1 LKPGFSG
8 IIGPPDLGKRHT
20 DLHMEGNSVRRSTS
34 ALSAIAV
41 VVFSIASSACNAEQA
56 SALKSKA
63 IQIPISPLPFVLQGF
78 LRRPEGDRHFPA
90 VVLLPI
96 CEGYA
101 KSLDEDWGAR
111 ISAWGFVTLTLD
123 SFGARGLKN
132 CNGGQPPYPDLA
144 IDAYRGLEFLIQKNY
159 VDPKRIA
166 LVGFAWGAWQT
177 LSATERGAIERA
189 AEHKFGAAAAF
200 YPACDSFKGVMTV
213 RTLIVIG
220 ERDDWAS
227 ADACRKFAAGEDDM
241 GISRQRG
248 ESAPIQLIVLPDA
261 SHGFDLPAFQTPVQ
275 YRGRHLAF
283 NRSAAEHARQALRE
297 FLQSTIGQGP

>member
-1 LKPGFSG
+1 
-8 IIGPPDLGKRHT
+8 
-20 DLHMEGNSVRRSTS
+20 MEGNSVRRSTS
-34 ALSAIAV
+34 VLSAIAV
-41 VVFSIASSACNAEQA
+41 FVFSAALSPCKAEQQ
-56 SALKSKA
+56 SARTTEA
-63 IQIPISPLPFVLQGF
+63 EPVQISLSPLPFVLQGL
-78 LRRPEGDRHFPA
+78 LRHPSVAGHFPA

-111 ISAWGFVTLTLD
+111 IAGWGFVTLTLD

-132 CNGGQPPYPDLA
+132 CGGGSPPYLDLSV
-144 IDAYRGLEFLIQKNY
+144 DAYRGLEFLIQKSY

-177 LSATERGAIERA
+177 LSATERGVIERDA
-189 AEHKFGAAAAF
+189 VHKFRAAAAF

-213 RTLIVIG
+213 PTLIVIG

-227 ADACRKFAAGEDDM
+227 ADACRKLAAGEDDM
-241 GISRQRG
+241 GISRQKG
-248 ESAPIQLIVLPDA
+248 AGAPIQLMTLAGA

-275 YRGRHLAF
+275 YHGHHLAF
-283 NRSAAEHARQALRE
+283 DKSAAEHSSEGLLK
-297 FLQSTIGQGP
+297 FLQSTLGVP